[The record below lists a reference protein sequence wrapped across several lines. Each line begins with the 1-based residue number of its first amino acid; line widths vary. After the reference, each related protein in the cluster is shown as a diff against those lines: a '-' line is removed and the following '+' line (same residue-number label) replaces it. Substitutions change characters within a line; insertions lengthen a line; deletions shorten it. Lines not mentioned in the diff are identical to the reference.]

1 MSDQRVMVV
10 TGGSSGLGAA
20 LASHYVRRGDAVVMN
35 YRSAGKDAGG
45 VGTAGDRKRPG
56 RPRFL
61 PFRADV
67 TRRDEVQ
74 ALFARI
80 ACVKRFGPPQVLI
93 HSAGVNRDA
102 PFLELTDALWD
113 EVMNAHL
120 KSAFIC
126 CQEFLRHNPDGPGH
140 IVTLGAACGLQGRV
154 NGANFCS
161 AKGGIAALTKCLARE
176 LAPRVQVNC
185 LLPSAV
191 DTEEVRE
198 RFHLDEHEGRAK
210 LLDRLP
216 MGRIGELEDAVQMA
230 DAILGAKFT
239 TGATF
244 LVNGGEFMH

>member
-1 MSDQRVMVV
+1 MSDRRVIVV

-20 LASHYVRRGDAVVMN
+20 LVAHFAQKGDAVVLN
-35 YRSAGKDAGG
+35 YRSEAKMRAVLEPLESAGLAAG
-45 VGTAGDRKRPG
+45 V
-56 RPRFL
+56 L

-67 TRRDEVQ
+67 TSRAEVQ
-74 ALFARI
+74 SLFA
-80 ACVKRFGPPQVLI
+80 ACLERFGPPQVLI

-102 PFLELTDALWD
+102 PFLELTDEAWD
-113 EVMNAHL
+113 EVVNAHL

-126 CQEFLRHNPDGPGH
+126 SQEYLRHNREGPGH

-161 AKGGIAALTKCLARE
+161 AKGGIAAFTKCLARE

-185 LLPSAV
+185 LIPSAV

-198 RFHLDEHEGRAK
+198 RYHLDRPDSLAR
-210 LLDRLP
+210 LLAGIPL
-216 MGRIGELEDAVQMA
+216 GRIGALEDVTHMV
-230 DAILGAKFT
+230 DAMLEAKFT

-244 LVNGGEFMH
+244 FTNGGEYMH